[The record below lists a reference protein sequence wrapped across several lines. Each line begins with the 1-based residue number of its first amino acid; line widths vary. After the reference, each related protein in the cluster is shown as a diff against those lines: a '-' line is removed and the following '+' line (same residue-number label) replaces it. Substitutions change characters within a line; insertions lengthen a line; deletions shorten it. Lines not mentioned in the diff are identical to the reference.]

1 MEKMAL
7 ILVQSENEIVALKKE
22 KEIQEGKL
30 QETVDY
36 FKKLLSTEEEN
47 YKQQIEFIKNTKEEI
62 LQKTCN
68 LKSTYFFV

>member
-1 MEKMAL
+1 MAL

-22 KEIQEGKL
+22 KEMQEGKL
-30 QETVDY
+30 QETIDY

>member
-1 MEKMAL
+1 VEKMAL